1 MYYIGIVTGEETGI
15 AVWDSVNR
23 KINSAQLVDFWEC
36 IAKLKR
42 FAAHHENVKVILKS
56 VPHKRNHF
64 KEFDTYKIMQDA
76 RIKAASRRDFTHLIN
91 YCDDVKIEY
100 ETAEFTDNVWDIER
114 MRLLTGID
122 KRIRKQV
129 KEAVQLVWGK

>member
-23 KINSAQLVDFWEC
+23 KINSAELVDFWQC
-36 IAKLKR
+36 ITKLKR

-56 VPHKRNHF
+56 VPEKRNHLI
-64 KEFDTYKIMQDA
+64 EFDSNIIRQDA
-76 RIKAASRRDFTHLIN
+76 RIKAASRRDFTHLLN
-91 YCDDVKIEY
+91 YCDEMKIEF
-100 ETAEFTDNVWDIER
+100 EIIDFTDKVWDIER

-129 KEAVQLVWGK
+129 KVAVQLVWGK